1 MWQSRQRRRHVAGE
15 DRTDPDTVM
24 EPLVKV
30 METVRI
36 SLWGGGK
43 QEEEHESNLEIA
55 VGKKPGERGS
65 EANAT
70 MGG

>member
-1 MWQSRQRRRHVAGE
+1 MAVKTEGRHVAGE

-43 QEEEHESNLEIA
+43 QEEEQESGLEIA
-55 VGKKPGERGS
+55 VGKKPEERKS

-70 MGG
+70 TGG